1 MSFWYYFP
9 IPELPKEVA
18 HHLNEVEIRKYLA
31 HEGSAVDVGTPI
43 AEVQNYWAIMI
54 LKANGK
60 GILRKTFFEPGT
72 AVKIGDPIAIIGCE
86 GENIPHQNER
96 ASVEI
101 TERIR
106 EKTEG

>member
-9 IPELPKEVA
+9 IPQLLEEVS

-43 AEVQNYWAIMI
+43 AVVQNYWAIMV

-72 AVKIGDPIAIIGCE
+72 AVKIGDPVAIIGCE
-86 GENIPHQNER
+86 GENIPQQNER

-106 EKTEG
+106 EKTEA